1 MAATMNLIA
10 TPSPRRNPRLVTRA
24 AWLLAPVLAYAV
36 ACASKQ
42 NPPAETPAA
51 AAPETSAAPEASAA
65 PAPEGSAEAA
75 PAPTTG
81 PINWDA
87 MSKEQRGAYMKR
99 VVMPKMKEVFVAF
112 DAKKYGDMKCSTCHG
127 SGAVNGSF
135 AMPNP
140 DLPKLPSDMSKFKAW
155 AAKKPQMTEFMLKHV
170 KPEMAKL
177 LNEPEFDPATK
188 TGFGCGACHTMEK

>member
-10 TPSPRRNPRLVTRA
+10 TPSVLRRIPTLVTRA
-24 AWLLAPVLAYAV
+24 AWLLAPAFACVV
-36 ACASKQ
+36 ACASHQ
-42 NPPAETPAA
+42 NPAETPAP
-51 AAPETSAAPEASAA
+51 AAPTQSAA
-65 PAPEGSAEAA
+65 PAAPTASESAAVA
-75 PAPTTG
+75 PAPTG

-87 MSKEQRGAYMKR
+87 MSKEQRGAYMKQ

-112 DAKKYGDMKCSTCHG
+112 DAKKYGDMKCNTCHG

-135 AMPNP
+135 TMPNP
-140 DLPKLPSDMSKFKAW
+140 ELPKLPSDMSKFKQW

-177 LNEPEFDPATK
+177 LNEPEYDPATK